1 MRFPVERHERP
12 AVVAAFFLFFCVMA
26 GYFAVRPVRD
36 TVGTL
41 LGGERVTSL
50 WTFTWIGSLL
60 LVPIYGAVVAR
71 LPRRVFLPWTYGTIA
86 AALVLLATLL
96 PAAGTN
102 LVIGRV
108 FYVFISVLNLFTI
121 SVFWS
126 FLLELFRREQ
136 TKRLFGVIA
145 AGGTAGALA
154 GPLFT
159 DVAVPSIGNTG
170 VLVVGAGLFVAAI
183 GFQRL
188 LLSVWTGGGSGE
200 PEDVA
205 AADESARAI
214 GGGMFAGIGL
224 VLKSPYMLGISLF
237 VVMLAAVSTVLY
249 FEQLRLVELTYP
261 AVEDRTRVFAR
272 MDWIVQSLT
281 IVSQIFLT
289 GRIATRRGLAV
300 LLSMVPTAMIVG
312 FLILAAWN
320 TFPVLAI
327 IFIARRFGEYAF
339 VRPGR
344 EMLWAPL
351 DPESKYKAKNIVDVQ
366 VYRGA
371 DVLAAQIQRA
381 IGWAGFGPQAL
392 AVYGSGLAVA
402 WAINAWLIGK
412 RYERLSAVTS
422 ATSPSS

>member
-1 MRFPVERHERP
+1 MRLPVERHERP

-50 WTFTWIGSLL
+50 WLFTWAGSLAV
-60 LVPIYGAVVAR
+60 VPIYGAVVAR
-71 LPRRVFLPWTYGTIA
+71 LPRRVFLPWTYGAIA
-86 AALVLLATLL
+86 AALVLLAALL

-102 LVIGRV
+102 LAIGRV

-159 DVAVPSIGNTG
+159 DVAVPSIGNAG
-170 VLVVGAGLFVAAI
+170 VLMAGAGLFVAAI

-188 LLSVWTGGGSGE
+188 LLSVWTAGRSGE

-214 GGGMFAGIGL
+214 GGGMWAGISL
-224 VLKSPYMLGISLF
+224 VLRSPYMLGISLF

-281 IVSQIFLT
+281 IVSQVFLT
-289 GRIATRRGLAV
+289 GRIATRSGLAV
-300 LLSMVPTAMIVG
+300 LLSMVPAAMIVG

-351 DPESKYKAKNIVDVQ
+351 APESKYKANNIVDVQ

-371 DVLAAQIQRA
+371 DALAAQIQAA

-392 AVYGSGLAVA
+392 AVYGSGLAVV
-402 WAINAWLIGK
+402 WAINAWFLGK
-412 RYERLSAVTS
+412 RYERLSTRDQ
-422 ATSPSS
+422 